1 MLKEKFFKGISS
13 KSEVSTGTKHN
24 IKIRVANGSW
34 SGRATVPKIIEVVP
48 KWVTLQSAVVYRK
61 PFTNLRN
68 SAGELRRPK
77 GKDGTCRRNS
87 YFA

>member
-1 MLKEKFFKGISS
+1 MLK
-13 KSEVSTGTKHN
+13 VS
-24 IKIRVANGSW
+24 IKNRVANGSW

-48 KWVTLQSAVVYRK
+48 KWVTPQSAIVYRK

-77 GKDGTCRRNS
+77 GRDGICRRNS
-87 YFA
+87 YYA